1 VASGRA
7 STLNREFTQSATLG
21 SVVRSTFAR
30 EKPPLAKPGRAG
42 DNRVVDVGDLIRS
55 RIRSKLKSMKRG
67 SSSSRFDWLT
77 ETGCVLRRFFSRH
90 DEAEFPTASQ
100 TVCNLRTSRGSRA
113 LDCAS
118 PDALHPLNNLET
130 KHKHELAF
138 IRETP
143 APWARSISTK
153 RRSRAFSRSA
163 ARAGSE
169 AENILATHRRI
180 FWRKRRPKET
190 SHAFA

>member
-1 VASGRA
+1 MPG
-7 STLNREFTQSATLG
+7 F
-21 SVVRSTFAR
+21 VVRPTFAR
-30 EKPPLAKPGRAG
+30 QKPPLAKAGPAG
-42 DNRVVDVGDLIRS
+42 DNRPVDVGDLIRS

-67 SSSSRFDWLT
+67 SSSSQFDWLT
-77 ETGCVLRRFFSRH
+77 ETGCVLRRFYSRH
-90 DEAEFPTASQ
+90 DEAEFPKASQ

-113 LDCAS
+113 ADRAS
-118 PDALHPLNNLET
+118 LDALRPLNNLNT

-143 APWARSISTK
+143 APRARSISTSG
-153 RRSRAFSRSA
+153 RSRAFPRQT

-180 FWRKRRPKET
+180 FWRKRRGPKET
-190 SHAFA
+190 NHAIA